1 MNPAQATNPILLT
14 MPGFDRFTYDT
25 AMLRERF
32 PSLMAPSHCFL
43 EVLTTWVK
51 ERRFARSVGHDILA
65 MLEDVKDKIGASVA
79 LYVIR
84 EFQAPLLPFSLD
96 VDCYIRDSRSLN
108 MRILGC

>member
-1 MNPAQATNPILLT
+1 MNPAQATKPILLT
-14 MPGFDRFTYDT
+14 MPGFDRFTYGT

-32 PSLMAPSHCFL
+32 PSLMAPSNCFL

-79 LYVIR
+79 IR
-84 EFQAPLLPFSLD
+84 YWISPSRFANFKLPCCRF
-96 VDCYIRDSRSLN
+96 R
-108 MRILGC
+108 